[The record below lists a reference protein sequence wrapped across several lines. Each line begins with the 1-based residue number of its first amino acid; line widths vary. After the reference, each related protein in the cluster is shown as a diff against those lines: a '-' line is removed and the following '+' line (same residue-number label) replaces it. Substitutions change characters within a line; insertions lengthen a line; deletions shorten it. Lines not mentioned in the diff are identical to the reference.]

1 VSVSV
6 RVKGSEMVKSFRELL
21 VWQKAIQLSVLIY
34 RLSKQFP
41 REETYG
47 LSNQMR
53 RAAVSI
59 PSNIAEGAGRLNTRE
74 YKQYLG
80 VARGSSFELLT
91 QLTIAREL
99 GFGDI
104 EQLREA
110 ESTCDEIG
118 RMLFGVIQ
126 ALSAKD
132 EKPMDASPHSHPHP
146 HSHSHSHSKLGARS

>member
-1 VSVSV
+1 
-6 RVKGSEMVKSFRELL
+6 MAKSFRELL
-21 VWQKAIQLSVLIY
+21 VWQKGIQLSVLVY

-59 PSNIAEGAGRLNTRE
+59 PSNIAEGAGRLNTQE

-80 VARGSSFELLT
+80 IARGSSFELQT

-104 EQLREA
+104 EQLHEA
-110 ESTCDEIG
+110 ESICDEIG

-126 ALSAKD
+126 TLGTKHEEPTDTSQ
-132 EKPMDASPHSHPHP
+132 PS
-146 HSHSHSHSKLGARS
+146 HSHSPSHSKLGARS

>member
-1 VSVSV
+1 
-6 RVKGSEMVKSFRELL
+6 MAKSYRELS
-21 VWQKAIQLSVLIY
+21 VWQKGVQLSVLIY

-80 VARGSSFELLT
+80 IARGSSFELQT

-99 GFGDI
+99 GFGDA
-104 EQLREA
+104 EQLHAA
-110 ESTCDEIG
+110 ETACDEIG

-126 ALSAKD
+126 VLSAKQD
-132 EKPMDASPHSHPHP
+132 GHIDPHS
-146 HSHSHSHSKLGARS
+146 HSHSHSHSKLEAKS

>member
-1 VSVSV
+1 MSVSV
-6 RVKGSEMVKSFRELL
+6 KGSKMAKSYRELS
-21 VWQKAIQLSVLIY
+21 VWQKGVQLSVLVY

-80 VARGSSFELLT
+80 IARGSSFELQT

-99 GFGDI
+99 GFGDA
-104 EQLREA
+104 EQLHAA
-110 ESTCDEIG
+110 ETACDEIG

-126 ALSAKD
+126 VLSAKQD
-132 EKPMDASPHSHPHP
+132 GHIDP
-146 HSHSHSHSKLGARS
+146 HSHSHSHSKLEAKS

>member
-1 VSVSV
+1 MSVTECECECECVS
-6 RVKGSEMVKSFRELL
+6 VKGSEMAKSYRELL
-21 VWQKAIQLSVLIY
+21 VWQKGIQLSLLIY
-34 RLSKQFP
+34 RLSKEFP

-80 VARGSSFELLT
+80 VARGSSFELQT

-99 GFGDI
+99 GFGDL
-104 EQLREA
+104 EQLQEA
-110 ESTCDEIG
+110 ETTCNEIG
-118 RMLFGVIQ
+118 RMLFGVIH
-126 ALSAKD
+126 ALSAKN
-132 EKPMDASPHSHPHP
+132 EGAVAASPHSP
-146 HSHSHSHSKLGARS
+146 SH

>member
-1 VSVSV
+1 VRVSV
-6 RVKGSEMVKSFRELL
+6 KGREMAKSFRELL
-21 VWQKAIQLSVLIY
+21 VWQKGIQLSVLVY

-59 PSNIAEGAGRLNTRE
+59 PSNIAEGAGRLNTQE

-80 VARGSSFELLT
+80 IARGSSFELQT

-104 EQLREA
+104 EQLHEA
-110 ESTCDEIG
+110 ESICDEIG

-126 ALSAKD
+126 ALGTKHEEPTDS
-132 EKPMDASPHSHPHP
+132 SP
-146 HSHSHSHSKLGARS
+146 HSHSHSKLGARS

>member
-1 VSVSV
+1 
-6 RVKGSEMVKSFRELL
+6 MAKSFRELL
-21 VWQKAIQLSVLIY
+21 VWQKGIRLSVLVY

-47 LSNQMR
+47 LSDQMR

-59 PSNIAEGAGRLNTRE
+59 PSNIAEGAGRLNSRE
-74 YKQYLG
+74 YRQYLG
-80 VARGSSFELLT
+80 VARGSSFELQT

-110 ESTCDEIG
+110 ESSCDEIG
-118 RMLFGVIQ
+118 KMIFGVIRT
-126 ALSAKD
+126 LSAKNEGD
-132 EKPMDASPHSHPHP
+132 
-146 HSHSHSHSKLGARS
+146 

>member
-1 VSVSV
+1 VS
-6 RVKGSEMVKSFRELL
+6 VKGSVMARSYRELL
-21 VWQKAIQLSVLIY
+21 VWQKGIQLSVPVY
-34 RLSKQFP
+34 RLSKEFP

-80 VARGSSFELLT
+80 VARGSSFELQT
-91 QLTIAREL
+91 QLTIAKEL

-104 EQLREA
+104 EQLHEA

-126 ALSAKD
+126 T
-132 EKPMDASPHSHPHP
+132 
-146 HSHSHSHSKLGARS
+146 LGAKCEETADAPKTHTHTHTRTQV

>member
-1 VSVSV
+1 
-6 RVKGSEMVKSFRELL
+6 MAKSYRELL
-21 VWQKAIQLSVLIY
+21 VWQKGIGLSVLVY
-34 RLSKQFP
+34 RLAKQFP

-59 PSNIAEGAGRLNTRE
+59 PSNIAEGAGRLNTQE

-80 VARGSSFELLT
+80 VARGSSFELQT

-99 GFGDI
+99 GFGKI

-110 ESTCDEIG
+110 ESACDEIG

-126 ALSAKD
+126 ALGDKH
-132 EKPMDASPHSHPHP
+132 E
-146 HSHSHSHSKLGARS
+146 

>member
-1 VSVSV
+1 VCERKAVGWQSLIVSYWFGKKGIGVSV
-6 RVKGSEMVKSFRELL
+6 L
-21 VWQKAIQLSVLIY
+21 VY
-34 RLSKQFP
+34 RLSKRFP

-47 LSNQMR
+47 LSDQIR

-74 YKQYLG
+74 FKQYPG
-80 VARGSSFELLT
+80 VARGSSFELQT

-99 GFGDI
+99 GFGEV

-110 ESTCDEIG
+110 ESAYDEIG

-126 ALSAKD
+126 ALSAKT
-132 EKPMDASPHSHPHP
+132 
-146 HSHSHSHSKLGARS
+146 R

>member
-1 VSVSV
+1 MSVG
-6 RVKGSEMVKSFRELL
+6 VKGSGVAKSYRELL
-21 VWQKAIQLSVLIY
+21 VWQKGIGLSVLVY

-47 LSNQMR
+47 LSRQMR
-53 RAAVSI
+53 WAAVSI

-80 VARGSSFELLT
+80 VARGSSFELQT

-110 ESTCDEIG
+110 ESSCDEIG

-126 ALSAKD
+126 ALGDKH
-132 EKPMDASPHSHPHP
+132 E
-146 HSHSHSHSKLGARS
+146 

>member
-1 VSVSV
+1 
-6 RVKGSEMVKSFRELL
+6 MAKSFRELS
-21 VWQKAIQLSVLIY
+21 VWQKAIQLSVLVY
-34 RLSKQFP
+34 RLSREFP
-41 REETYG
+41 REEIYG
-47 LSNQMR
+47 LSSQMR

-80 VARGSSFELLT
+80 VARGSSFELQT

-104 EQLREA
+104 EQLCEA
-110 ESTCDEIG
+110 DATCDEIG

-126 ALSAKD
+126 SLDAKL
-132 EKPMDASPHSHPHP
+132 EAPLAP
-146 HSHSHSHSKLGARS
+146 HSHSHSHSRPEAKS

>member
-1 VSVSV
+1 MG
-6 RVKGSEMVKSFRELL
+6 VKGSGMAKSYRELA
-21 VWQKAIQLSVLIY
+21 VWQKGVGLSVLVY

-47 LSNQMR
+47 ISRQMR

-59 PSNIAEGAGRLNTRE
+59 PSNIAEGAGRLNTQE

-80 VARGSSFELLT
+80 VARGSSFELHT

-99 GFGDI
+99 GFGEI
-104 EQLREA
+104 QQLREA
-110 ESTCDEIG
+110 ESECEEIG

-126 ALSAKD
+126 ALGDKH
-132 EKPMDASPHSHPHP
+132 E
-146 HSHSHSHSKLGARS
+146 

>member
-1 VSVSV
+1 
-6 RVKGSEMVKSFRELL
+6 MAKSFRELL
-21 VWQKAIQLSVLIY
+21 VWQKGIQLSVLVY

-47 LSNQMR
+47 LSSQMR

-80 VARGSSFELLT
+80 IARGSSFELLT
-91 QLTIAREL
+91 QLNIAREL

-110 ESTCDEIG
+110 EVACDEVG

-126 ALSAKD
+126 VLDAKQEGRID
-132 EKPMDASPHSHPHP
+132 P
-146 HSHSHSHSKLGARS
+146 HSHSHSHSQLEAKS

>member
-1 VSVSV
+1 
-6 RVKGSEMVKSFRELL
+6 MAKSFRELL
-21 VWQKAIQLSVLIY
+21 VWQKGIQLSVLVY

-41 REETYG
+41 REEAYG

-80 VARGSSFELLT
+80 VARGSSFELQT

-104 EQLREA
+104 GQLHEA
-110 ESTCDEIG
+110 ETTCDEIG

-126 ALSAKD
+126 ALGKKD
-132 EKPMDASPHSHPHP
+132 ENPIGASPHSH
-146 HSHSHSHSKLGARS
+146 

>member
-1 VSVSV
+1 MSVSVS
-6 RVKGSEMVKSFRELL
+6 VKGSEMAKSFRELL
-21 VWQKAIQLSVLIY
+21 VWQKGIQLSVHIY

-80 VARGSSFELLT
+80 IARGSSFELQT
-91 QLTIAREL
+91 QLTIASEL

-110 ESTCDEIG
+110 ESICDEIG

-126 ALSAKD
+126 ALRAKD
-132 EKPMDASPHSHPHP
+132 EESTDAS
-146 HSHSHSHSKLGARS
+146 SHSHSHSKLKAKS

>member
-1 VSVSV
+1 
-6 RVKGSEMVKSFRELL
+6 MAKSYRELL
-21 VWQKAIQLSVLIY
+21 VWQKGIQLSVLVY
-34 RLSKQFP
+34 RLSNQFP

-80 VARGSSFELLT
+80 IARGSSFELQT

-104 EQLREA
+104 GQLHEA
-110 ESTCDEIG
+110 ETTCDEIG

-126 ALSAKD
+126 ALGKKD
-132 EKPMDASPHSHPHP
+132 ENPIGASP
-146 HSHSHSHSKLGARS
+146 HSHSHSH